1 MKSKHQSLLILTAF
15 AFVAASRAALGQT
28 VTNPGFEDNSI
39 AGNGYGAISGWSNNV
54 AASGVNTIS
63 QPFLE
68 PRIRSWKKDEMSKWD
83 QVTAVRGA

>member
-1 MKSKHQSLLILTAF
+1 MKLTKLLLLSFPAF
-15 AFVAASRAALGQT
+15 ATSPLYAVI
-28 VTNPGFEDNSI
+28 VTNPGFEANSLG
-39 AGNGYGAISGWSNNV
+39 GNGYGAISGWSNNV